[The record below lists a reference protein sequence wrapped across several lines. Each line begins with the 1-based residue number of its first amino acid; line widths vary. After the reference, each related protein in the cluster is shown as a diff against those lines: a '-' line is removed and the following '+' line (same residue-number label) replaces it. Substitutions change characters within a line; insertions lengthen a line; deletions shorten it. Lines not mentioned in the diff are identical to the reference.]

1 MEIKKVGVVGCGLM
15 GSGIAEISARAGYQT
30 IIAEV
35 NQQLLDKGMAALK
48 GSIDRG
54 ISRGKLTA
62 EDGKAALSRITGTI
76 KMEDFKQCDLVVE
89 AIIEKME
96 EKRKLFA
103 SLDKICPPHT
113 IFASNTSC
121 LSIIDIAASTKRMD
135 KVLGMHFFN
144 PAPVMRLVELVQSIA
159 TSQETMQI
167 ARKFGE
173 SVGKT
178 VVVAKDAPGFIVN
191 RLLLPLCLEAIRLLE
206 NGYTSR
212 EDIDTGCQLGLNHP
226 MGPLTLVDFMGVDTT
241 FFIAEAMYEEFK
253 DLKFAPPTLMRKMVA
268 AGYYGRKSGKGFYDY
283 K

>member
-15 GSGIAEISARAGYQT
+15 GSGIAEISARAGYQI

-113 IFASNTSC
+113 VFASNTSC

-159 TSQETMQI
+159 TSQETIQI